1 MVNDDRWTRNV
12 EHRTRNTEPGTLN
25 TERGTFNVER
35 FIRDM
40 EIARPN
46 GKKFILNHKTY
57 NKPPYIRIIPKR
69 ELIFKPEQDPTH
81 Q

>member
-1 MVNDDRWTRNV
+1 MIV
-12 EHRTRNTEPGTLN
+12 EPGTLN
-25 TERGTFNVER
+25 TEHGMRNVEHGTRNVER

-57 NKPPYIRIIPKR
+57 NKPPYIRI
-69 ELIFKPEQDPTH
+69 KPQKGINF
-81 Q
+81 

>member
-12 EHRTRNTEPGTLN
+12 EHRTRNVEHGT
-25 TERGTFNVER
+25 RNVER